1 LTDIRENLGWLIG
14 SIVTVLAL
22 ALGWI
27 YQSGVLNTLVGVAI
41 GAGIAYYVQ
50 SRTQNRAWKRED
62 AITMRDKVYGPIF
75 REMNEIL
82 ESMELVQSPNW
93 EITSKLEK
101 MRTQYFFYNMRRD
114 LKDKFYTLTERLE
127 KYQTIYSA
135 THTLVLRQI
144 REAVEKSHKID
155 IGVSSGQ
162 VRLGLEILKEA
173 IEVGSITLEQA
184 ILQKTRPSDFI
195 KSKKEEWRED
205 LFTEVRIGGQ
215 LRDLNNFESLYEDVL
230 NEIKE
235 EPLYQEEEKQRKFLV
250 EELKTFLNQIKAFIA
265 VQ

>member
-1 LTDIRENLGWLIG
+1 MKCEMLEIILSGIFALLGAIVG
-14 SIVTVLAL
+14 SL
-22 ALGWI
+22 
-27 YQSGVLNTLVGVAI
+27 
-41 GAGIAYYVQ
+41 IAYYTQ
-50 SRTQNRAWKRED
+50 KRTQEKAWKRRIKRED
-62 AITMRDKVYGPIF
+62 AISMRDEVYGPIF
-75 REMNEIL
+75 RGLSEIL

-93 EITSKLEK
+93 EITGKLEEMK
-101 MRTQYFFYNMRRD
+101 TRYFFYNMRRD
-114 LKDKFYTLTERLE
+114 LKDKFYALTERLG

-155 IGVSSGQ
+155 ISVSSGQ

-184 ILQKTRPSDFI
+184 ILQRIHPSDFI
-195 KSKKEEWRED
+195 KSKKEEWGED
-205 LFTEVRIGGQ
+205 LSIEVRIGGQ
-215 LRDLNNFESLYEDVL
+215 LRGLSDFESLYEDVL
-230 NEIKE
+230 NKMKE

-250 EELKTFLNQIKAFIA
+250 EELKTFLNQIKALIT